1 MGGIKLKLMFEGE
14 DCQALQTLIDN
25 QTILLDAQLIT
36 APAHKAIQTVIK
48 EDVHFWHYHDQLLSD
63 LCQLPDEGI
72 HSLSNR
78 INTLI
83 SKCRFLIEEIKEAM
97 KIMALQY
104 AVKCHEA
111 RDVIHLQDQD
121 TLTYKSLLNHCKQLE
136 AQCEQFKQAQAQG
149 RAHLTSIT
157 AASASHSS
165 LHANTQ
171 STTTRQAC
179 QRCDNS
185 HPHANCPAFDH
196 ECYNCHGTG
205 HLTALCKRPHANR
218 HPVDNSSKHR
228 ELRGRSHRSSNHKQ
242 SSRSTEAGNLT
253 KTPSQ
258 LQKKYQLQTQ
268 PITRP

>member
-1 MGGIKLKLMFEGE
+1 M
-14 DCQALQTLIDN
+14 
-25 QTILLDAQLIT
+25 
-36 APAHKAIQTVIK
+36 
-48 EDVHFWHYHDQLLSD
+48 
-63 LCQLPDEGI
+63 
-72 HSLSNR
+72 
-78 INTLI
+78 
-83 SKCRFLIEEIKEAM
+83 
-97 KIMALQY
+97 
-104 AVKCHEA
+104 
-111 RDVIHLQDQD
+111 IHLQDQD

-171 STTTRQAC
+171 STTTHQAC

-242 SSRSTEAGNLT
+242 SSRSIEAGNLT
-253 KTPSQ
+253 ENTLTTPEEVSAPDTAHHKT
-258 LQKKYQLQTQ
+258 
-268 PITRP
+268 ITREDHPNEENTAPHHTGIRLAILNHLSPNPKLMKVKSSPMGHLMATDLSIQHWS